1 MYARTGLA
9 CLLGDTMAS
18 QTVVVVPCYNE
29 EKRLKKKEFLRF
41 LTGPGSKL
49 HTMLFVNDGSTDA
62 TLEVLKSLESE
73 MPARIK
79 VVNCEENGGKAEA
92 VRKGLLAA
100 IDFPGIQ
107 YVGFWDADL
116 ATPLY
121 HILDFI
127 TLAEE
132 KPHLE
137 MIFGARVALLGRQI
151 KRKLSRHYLG
161 RIFATL
167 VVRTAPKESLI
178 ARPVENDNY
187 HNAINDEDDKERARM
202 LKTTATVTISAT
214 SPMTD

>member
-1 MYARTGLA
+1 MQARDYYPLTIDSGTNVSYTYAHTGLTSLTA
-9 CLLGDTMAS
+9 MAS
-18 QTVVVVPCYNE
+18 QTAIIVPCYNE
-29 EKRLKKKEFLRF
+29 EKRLKKAEFLRF

-49 HTMLFVNDGSTDA
+49 HAMLFVNDGSTDA

-100 IDFPGIQ
+100 IDLPGIR

-127 TLAEE
+127 AIAEE

-151 KRKLSRHYLG
+151 KRNLNKYEQEFCQQASGTSSALHHT
-161 RIFATL
+161 IFN
-167 VVRTAPKESLI
+167 I
-178 ARPVENDNY
+178 
-187 HNAINDEDDKERARM
+187 
-202 LKTTATVTISAT
+202 
-214 SPMTD
+214 